1 MKNSRTVYGLIAFA
15 VAFVFSAGLVRILF
29 PAPYVPV
36 VQVAPLP
43 VREYSCDRRKHPKK
57 PKLASRLE
65 QFIDQ
70 DKSNG
75 DDRSTDLVDGNLVS
89 ATWADSVSDYY
100 ETSSSMNT
108 DAFPRDFVEAWNAHM
123 KAWKNYSDYLELNRD
138 RRVDPDVFNAKQR
151 AYNKEISKTWDVV
164 IRLARENGA
173 DVTPY

>member
-36 VQVAPLP
+36 VEVTPLP
-43 VREYSCDRRKHPKK
+43 VRESYCDRRKHPKK
-57 PKLASRLE
+57 PKLATRLE
-65 QFIDQ
+65 EFIEQ
-70 DKSNG
+70 DKTNG
-75 DDRSTDLVDGNLVS
+75 DDRSTDLIDGNVVS
-89 ATWADSVSDYY
+89 PTFVDSVNEYY

-108 DAFPRDFVEAWNAHM
+108 DYFPRDFVDAWNAHM
-123 KAWKNYSDYLELNRD
+123 KAWKNYADYLQLNRD
-138 RRVDPDVFNAKQR
+138 RRVDRDLFDAKQR

-173 DVTPY
+173 EVTPY